1 MINRAEDEPKQA
13 KFIAKL
19 ESQGIFPLL
28 QKWGQNGDE
37 DINNQITVFQMSS
50 NSITSS
56 ETYQLE
62 VHKNRSKEL
71 ELHTKVLERK
81 IEDYKE

>member
-1 MINRAEDEPKQA
+1 
-13 KFIAKL
+13 
-19 ESQGIFPLL
+19 
-28 QKWGQNGDE
+28 
-37 DINNQITVFQMSS
+37 MSS

-81 IEDYKE
+81 IEDYKEQNAMFKVMMNDLEVYK